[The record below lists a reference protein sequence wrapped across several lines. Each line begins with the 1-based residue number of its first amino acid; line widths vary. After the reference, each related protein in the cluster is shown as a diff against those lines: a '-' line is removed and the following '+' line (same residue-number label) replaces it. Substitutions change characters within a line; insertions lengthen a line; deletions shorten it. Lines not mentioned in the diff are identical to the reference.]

1 MAVEE
6 SRPLAVAR
14 LPVAM
19 RGASAVFSG
28 SRLYVAGGTPRHVF
42 VVDTESGT
50 VTEVKAL
57 PNALPAPVS
66 NLDYLA
72 SGLR

>member
-1 MAVEE
+1 
-6 SRPLAVAR
+6 
-14 LPVAM
+14 
-19 RGASAVFSG
+19 
-28 SRLYVAGGTPRHVF
+28 VF

-57 PNALPAPVS
+57 PKTLPAPVS